1 MKEKTSS
8 SLHHKTKHMKRL
20 FVFAICSATLLS
32 SCHFFHGEHIDGNGN
47 VTTQTRNV
55 SNFTGVEVS
64 SAINLYIKQD
74 SAYSVKVEIDDN
86 LQPYI
91 IVSEAN
97 GILYIKQEN
106 NTSLDATGKIKVYV
120 SAPAFKY
127 LEASGACRIIGE
139 NTLTSADA
147 VDIHLSGAS
156 DAKLELKAPK
166 VSAELSGASDIT
178 LQGETRDLSIDG
190 SGASHAKCFELS
202 SENTDVDLSGA
213 SSAEVIASVKIN
225 AKASGAS
232 DVRYKG
238 NGAVN
243 QDVSG
248 AGSVKKVD

>member
-1 MKEKTSS
+1 
-8 SLHHKTKHMKRL
+8 MKRL

-32 SCHFFHGEHIDGNGN
+32 SCHFLHREHIDGNGN

-55 SNFTGVEVS
+55 SNFKGVELS

-74 SAYSVKVEIDDN
+74 AAYSVKVEIDDN

-91 IVSEAN
+91 MVSEAN

-106 NTSLDATGKIKVYV
+106 NTSLNATGKIKVYV
-120 SAPAFKY
+120 SAPEFKY

-166 VSAELSGASDIT
+166 ISADLTGASDIT
-178 LQGETRDLSIDG
+178 LQGETKDFSIDG
-190 SGASHAKCFELS
+190 SGASHARCFELL

-213 SSAEVIASVKIN
+213 SSAEVIASVTIN

-232 DVRYKG
+232 NLRYKG
-238 NGAVN
+238 NASIS